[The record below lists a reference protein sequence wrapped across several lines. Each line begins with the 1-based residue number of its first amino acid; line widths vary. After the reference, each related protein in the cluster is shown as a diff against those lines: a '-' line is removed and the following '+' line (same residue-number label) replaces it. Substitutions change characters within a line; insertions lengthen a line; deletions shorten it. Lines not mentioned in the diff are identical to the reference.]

1 MIKTNWSR
9 IKLEE
14 TPTKNGCSNANLTS
28 YLIFSFLFIK
38 KRQFEIKFRILF
50 KFKNEHVQYK
60 IYDTTQMLTGN
71 MNPDISFIT
80 GAARK
85 RNETHLLV

>member
-1 MIKTNWSR
+1 M
-9 IKLEE
+9 
-14 TPTKNGCSNANLTS
+14 
-28 YLIFSFLFIK
+28 
-38 KRQFEIKFRILF
+38 
-50 KFKNEHVQYK
+50 QYK

-85 RNETHLLV
+85 RNETHI